1 MLLNQNF
8 IMIRTLLFVAF
19 ICCYL
24 DECSCAIDKGVIVFG
39 TTVGP
44 NYHRPEGIR
53 RLLMIGEE
61 LIHKL
66 ILTYSTHSL
75 SSYTSLP
82 L

>member
-53 RLLMIGEE
+53 RLFLIGKEAATN
-61 LIHKL
+61 LI
-66 ILTYSTHSL
+66 
-75 SSYTSLP
+75 
-82 L
+82 